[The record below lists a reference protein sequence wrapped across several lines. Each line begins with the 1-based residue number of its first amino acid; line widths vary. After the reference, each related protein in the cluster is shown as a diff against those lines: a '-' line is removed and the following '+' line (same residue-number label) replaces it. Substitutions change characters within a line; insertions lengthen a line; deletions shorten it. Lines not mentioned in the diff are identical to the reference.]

1 MASLCFNKRSK
12 NWVSVDPSLTGNKK
26 YNSSEW
32 SLIFS
37 KLLINLGMNR
47 STELSVCPSTNLQFN
62 DDSLYEYSGFIK
74 LLNSKLEFLELPS
87 QLARRI
93 RQINLIYDFNLDL
106 KYLNNEIIILWKIT
120 HAYQLY
126 LCAFY

>member
-1 MASLCFNKRSK
+1 VASLCFNKRSK
-12 NWVSVDPSLTGNKK
+12 NWVSVDSSLTGNKK
-26 YNSSEW
+26 YNSSEL

-62 DDSLYEYSGFIK
+62 DDSLNEYSGFIK

-87 QLARRI
+87 QLARMT
-93 RQINLIYDFNLDL
+93 RQINLI
-106 KYLNNEIIILWKIT
+106 
-120 HAYQLY
+120 
-126 LCAFY
+126 

>member
-1 MASLCFNKRSK
+1 
-12 NWVSVDPSLTGNKK
+12 
-26 YNSSEW
+26 
-32 SLIFS
+32 
-37 KLLINLGMNR
+37 MNR

-93 RQINLIYDFNLDL
+93 RQINLI
-106 KYLNNEIIILWKIT
+106 
-120 HAYQLY
+120 
-126 LCAFY
+126 